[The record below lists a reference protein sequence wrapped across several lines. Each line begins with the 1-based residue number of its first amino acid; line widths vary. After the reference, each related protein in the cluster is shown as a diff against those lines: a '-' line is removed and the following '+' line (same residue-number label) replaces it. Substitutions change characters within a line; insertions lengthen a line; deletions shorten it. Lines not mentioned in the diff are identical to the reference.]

1 MTEKIVVGV
10 DDSAGARA
18 ALAWAGRQ
26 AEATGADLSVVH
38 VFELNL
44 AWIDAYDPEIPVWAD
59 RGREIAQRL
68 LVRVVQEVL
77 GERAAETV
85 ELEAVEGDPAQTLR
99 AAALG
104 ADLLVVGC
112 RGRGGFAGLL
122 LGSVSQ
128 RVAQHP
134 PCPVVVVPLP
144 EDVKPD

>member
-1 MTEKIVVGV
+1 MTDKIVVGV

-26 AEATGADLSVVH
+26 AGITKAKLYVVH
-38 VFELNL
+38 IFELNL
-44 AWIDAYDPEIPVWAD
+44 AWIDAYDPAIPVWAD
-59 RGREIAQRL
+59 RGREIAERTL
-68 LVRVVQEVL
+68 ARVVQEVL
-77 GERAAETV
+77 GSVSTDSV
-85 ELEAVEGDPAQTLR
+85 EQEAIEGDPAQVLR
-99 AAALG
+99 AAALD
-104 ADLLVVGC
+104 AALLVVGC

-134 PCPVVVVPLP
+134 PCPVVIVPLP